1 MPRKRTGDSHNSK
14 DDADG
19 LLEHLRMYCYGYGR
33 RKPASVIA
41 AHLHISER
49 TVGALAAELVKR
61 KHPICSTCAEG
72 RDSGYYYP
80 AKREETKAPRANIVS
95 RIEALRERLAA
106 FDDGVDR
113 AFGNPSLFDLE
124 EVSR

>member
-1 MPRKRTGDSHNSK
+1 MDQR
-14 DDADG
+14 DDADR
-19 LLEHLRMYCYGYGR
+19 LLEYLKIHCHGYGR
-33 RKPASVIA
+33 RRPASVIA
-41 AHLHISER
+41 AQLRVSER

-80 AKREETKAPRANIVS
+80 AKREETKHPRANIKS
-95 RIEALRERLAA
+95 RIQALEERLAA
-106 FDDGVDR
+106 FDAGVDK
-113 AFGNPSLFDLE
+113 AFGAPTLFDLE